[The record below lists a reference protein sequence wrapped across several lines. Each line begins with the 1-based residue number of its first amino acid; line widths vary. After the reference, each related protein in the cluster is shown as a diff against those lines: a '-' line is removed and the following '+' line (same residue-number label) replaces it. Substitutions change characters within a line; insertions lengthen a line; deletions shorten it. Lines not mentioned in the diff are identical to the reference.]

1 MRRTDIYIFI
11 MYYSRLIRK
20 KIEGKKRRAMPVVAV
35 GVRGVAFEG

>member
-1 MRRTDIYIFI
+1 MRRTDVYIFI

-20 KIEGKKRRAMPVVAV
+20 KIEGKKRRVMPV